1 MREPLSRD
9 FSSLQPSQASR
20 LRRVRDNFQQL
31 LSPAR
36 IFPSSANGAPLLLLT
51 LRRTATAGGARTLSL
66 LTHAALLF
74 GILLLNLPSHAPGVA
89 GAGPALASHSGLTFF
104 PVAEDSHIGRPSLG
118 KKSGGGED
126 DPRPT
131 RHGFLAPGSSVPLAP
146 PRRLINAE
154 PMLPVPVSVFDSN
167 APQFPAPVTNLG
179 HPWMKN
185 DSDSAGPGKKHG
197 FGSGTDGGMGDDK
210 GPGAGQGEAYDR
222 PYANVVSPPRCAYC
236 PDPQYTDEARQAK
249 LQGTVTLQV
258 LVGADGRAS
267 QIRIVKGIGLGLDER
282 AWQSIRGWKFVPA
295 YDAAHRAVPAWITVE
310 AVFRL
315 F

>member
-1 MREPLSRD
+1 MRDPLSRD
-9 FSSLQPSQASR
+9 FSSFQPSQDSW

-31 LSPAR
+31 LMPAR
-36 IFPSSANGAPLLLLT
+36 IFPSSANGAPLHLLT
-51 LRRTATAGGARTLSL
+51 FRRTATAGGARTLSL

-89 GAGPALASHSGLTFF
+89 GAGPELASHSGLTFF

-146 PRRLINAE
+146 PRRLLNAE
-154 PMLPVPVSVFDSN
+154 PVLPAPVSVFDSN

-210 GPGAGQGEAYDR
+210 GPGAGQGEA
-222 PYANVVSPPRCAYC
+222 
-236 PDPQYTDEARQAK
+236 
-249 LQGTVTLQV
+249 
-258 LVGADGRAS
+258 
-267 QIRIVKGIGLGLDER
+267 
-282 AWQSIRGWKFVPA
+282 
-295 YDAAHRAVPAWITVE
+295 
-310 AVFRL
+310 
-315 F
+315 